1 MTVHESL
8 EHAWLKVITV
18 SGCTCVG
25 EENGGG
31 MMHSGR
37 VYVYWG
43 GGGAQW
49 KDVYGVEML
58 SGKIY
63 VCLCMCVCPCIHAC
77 VVMVSCILS

>member
-43 GGGAQW
+43 A
-49 KDVYGVEML
+49 GVL
-58 SGKIY
+58 SGKMCMGWR
-63 VCLCMCVCPCIHAC
+63 CLVERYMCVCVC
-77 VVMVSCILS
+77 VCARAYMLV